1 MRNPVSYP
9 MSDSK
14 MIGPKIIQKMAKTSF
29 TLTMFDDDETERYSS
44 YMNEFELMFNHSKN
58 IFPDEYY
65 QMQQDLPIGS
75 KVKVTF
81 EVQERLSKTS
91 FILTMFD
98 DDETK
103 EASLWMNDISVMF
116 NHSKNVLPDEYYQ
129 MQDGFPLGS
138 KVKVTF
144 EILN

>member
-1 MRNPVSYP
+1 

-29 TLTMFDDDETERYSS
+29 TLTMFDDDET
-44 YMNEFELMFNHSKN
+44 
-58 IFPDEYY
+58 
-65 QMQQDLPIGS
+65 
-75 KVKVTF
+75 
-81 EVQERLSKTS
+81 
-91 FILTMFD
+91 
-98 DDETK
+98 K

-116 NHSKNVLPDEYYQ
+116 NHSKNILPDEYYQ
-129 MQDGFPLGS
+129 MQDGFPIGS

>member
-1 MRNPVSYP
+1 MTTE
-9 MSDSK
+9 
-14 MIGPKIIQKMAKTSF
+14 IQERLTKTSF
-29 TLTMFDDDETERYSS
+29 TLTMFDDEETERYSS

-58 IFPDEYY
+58 VLPDEYS
-65 QMQQDLPIGS
+65 QMRDGLSIGS

-81 EVQERLSKTS
+81 EVQERLAKTS

-98 DDETK
+98 DEETK
-103 EASLWMNDISVMF
+103 EASLWMDDISVIF